1 LILIDPLANVILYNL
16 GYFIG
21 VEGREDLG
29 KFEDFFVDHFVFC
42 LKEIV
47 VWSLIVELII
57 WEDCLEADVR
67 SEGEV

>member
-29 KFEDFFVDHFVFC
+29 KFEDFFVDHLVFC

-57 WEDCLEADVR
+57 WEDCLETEVR